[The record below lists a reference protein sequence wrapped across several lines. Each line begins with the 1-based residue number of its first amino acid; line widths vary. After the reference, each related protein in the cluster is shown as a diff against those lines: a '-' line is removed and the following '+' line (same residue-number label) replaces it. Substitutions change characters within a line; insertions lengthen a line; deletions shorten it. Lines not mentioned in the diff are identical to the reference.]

1 VRQLVRVG
9 SGEGVV
15 NTIWHTYAIIR
26 KFAPQAAPAMQTARQ
41 QRGEIGFG
49 ALNDIHIPIAFAAM
63 LLLVPIMG
71 WAFRARGAA
80 SRFHAEAFAD
90 MSRLAGVTALSLLGN
105 AAVCGIFANPHD
117 RYGARLVWLAPLV
130 VLLACYRAYALR
142 PGPATA
148 RQPAA

>member
-1 VRQLVRVG
+1 
-9 SGEGVV
+9 
-15 NTIWHTYAIIR
+15 
-26 KFAPQAAPAMQTARQ
+26 
-41 QRGEIGFG
+41 
-49 ALNDIHIPIAFAAM
+49 
-63 LLLVPIMG
+63 
-71 WAFRARGAA
+71 
-80 SRFHAEAFAD
+80 

-142 PGPATA
+142 PGPAAA

>member
-1 VRQLVRVG
+1 
-9 SGEGVV
+9 
-15 NTIWHTYAIIR
+15 
-26 KFAPQAAPAMQTARQ
+26 MQTARQ
-41 QRGEIGFG
+41 QRGEISFG

-130 VLLACYRAYALR
+130 VVLACYRAYALR
-142 PGPATA
+142 PGPAAA